1 MAGTLYVV
9 STPIGNLEDLSPRAR
24 DILSGAD
31 LIACEDTRVT
41 AKLLRR
47 FGIRTPSVSYHEHNE
62 RERAA
67 ELLARLEEGKS
78 VALVSDA
85 GTPLVSDPGYR
96 LVRAAREAGVP
107 VRAVPGPSAVLAGL
121 AVSGIP
127 TSRFTFVGFL
137 PSKGQARARAIEALA
152 SIDHTLVLFE
162 SGARIARL
170 LSDLSKALGPREATL
185 LREMT
190 KLHEEHRS
198 GSLAVLAE
206 WAASR
211 AFKGEITLVVGGASE
226 APRDAVEVSSL
237 APRFRELRGE
247 GMSARAAA
255 KLLAKERGLSSR
267 EVYNE
272 LAGTK
277 EPS

>member
-1 MAGTLYVV
+1 
-9 STPIGNLEDLSPRAR
+9 
-24 DILSGAD
+24 
-31 LIACEDTRVT
+31 
-41 AKLLRR
+41 
-47 FGIRTPSVSYHEHNE
+47 
-62 RERAA
+62 
-67 ELLARLEEGKS
+67 
-78 VALVSDA
+78 
-85 GTPLVSDPGYR
+85 
-96 LVRAAREAGVP
+96 
-107 VRAVPGPSAVLAGL
+107 
-121 AVSGIP
+121 
-127 TSRFTFVGFL
+127 
-137 PSKGQARARAIEALA
+137 
-152 SIDHTLVLFE
+152 
-162 SGARIARL
+162 
-170 LSDLSKALGPREATL
+170 
-185 LREMT
+185 MT